1 MMERRPFF
9 SVRLSPSPASKVTQG
24 ILLMFL
30 FAGGRKCQVPHRV
43 LLLRNHK
50 KIEADADFYQP
61 QEPTAQ
67 GSLVSVLARCY
78 RQQYHPA
85 LWRHIL
91 GQDWVPETASEF

>member
-1 MMERRPFF
+1 MMGRRPFF

-24 ILLMFL
+24 ILLMF
-30 FAGGRKCQVPHRV
+30 FFGRAEVRGPSPCIASQKPQ
-43 LLLRNHK
+43 
-50 KIEADADFYQP
+50 KIQADAEFYQP

-67 GSLVSVLARCY
+67 GSQVSAFARCY